1 MQLVSLGTNPTPSG
15 GAVGSFSPDDGVDV
29 RFATFPATRGP
40 RRGTVC
46 VLPGRGEFIEKYFE
60 VIAELRRRGFMVAI
74 LDWRGQGGSTRPLAD
89 KSRHHVASFAA
100 YDRDLARFMRDV
112 VLPDCPPPYVALAHS
127 MGGNI
132 LLRHAVDPGSW
143 FERMVLCAPM
153 IEIAQERIKL
163 PLAVARTY
171 AETVSLIGGATFYV
185 RGGSGLATETLEFKG
200 NLLTSDQHR
209 YERNRE
215 ILRAA
220 PELGIGSPTIGWFR
234 GALRSCAIIG
244 ASGYPRQIKVPA
256 LMFAAAKDELVSVAA
271 IERFA
276 TELKVGTHILM
287 PGAKHEILQET
298 DEVRQRFW
306 AAFDAYLGVDRVAA

>member
-1 MQLVSLGTNPTPSG
+1 MQLVSLGTNPIPSG
-15 GAVGSFSPDDGVDV
+15 GSVGTFSPDAGVDV
-29 RFATFPATRGP
+29 RYATFPATRGP

-46 VLPGRGEFIEKYFE
+46 VFPGRGEFIEKYFE

-89 KSRHHVASFAA
+89 KARHHVPSFAA

-112 VLPDCPPPYVALAHS
+112 VLPDCPPPYIALAHS

-143 FERMVLCAPM
+143 FERMILCAPM
-153 IEIAQERIKL
+153 IEIAPERIKL
-163 PLAVARTY
+163 PLAIARGY
-171 AETVSLIGGATFYV
+171 AEVGSLIGFSKFYV
-185 RGGSGLATETLEFKG
+185 RGGSGIATETLAFEG
-200 NLLTSDQHR
+200 NLLTSDRHR

-234 GALRSCAIIG
+234 GALRSCALVG
-244 ASGYPRQIKVPA
+244 ANGYPRQIKVPA
-256 LMFAAAKDELVSVAA
+256 LLFAPTLDELVCVAA

-276 TELKVGTHILM
+276 SELKVGTHVLM
-287 PGAKHEILQET
+287 PGSRHEILQET

-306 AAFDAYLGVDRVAA
+306 AAFDAYLGVERAAA